1 MIQLGYES
9 IRIASLPDVMNLNMV
24 MNETMT
30 NINLCENERDKQISK
45 KKSRKVLMKKKQG
58 GV

>member
-24 MNETMT
+24 MNETLT

-45 KKSRKVLMKKKQG
+45 KKQRKVLMKKKQ
-58 GV
+58 VV

>member
-45 KKSRKVLMKKKQG
+45 KKPRKVLMKKK
-58 GV
+58 